1 MFISLGEAARRTG
14 LSKATVQRAIKSGK
28 LSAASVNSD
37 GSYNID
43 PAELARVYELKPRD
57 RFADP
62 SMKQLETPT
71 ESGGLQVE
79 VAVLRERL
87 SAIGREREEAER
99 RYQLAADQ
107 IEDLR
112 RRLDGEAEERRKLT
126 ALLTDQSRK
135 PAAEPERPARRGFRG
150 FLHRLTG

>member
-28 LSAASVNSD
+28 LSAASVNPD

-43 PAELARVYELKPRD
+43 PAELARVYELNPRD
-57 RFADP
+57 GIADP
-62 SMKQLETPT
+62 SMKQLETLT
-71 ESGGLQVE
+71 ETGGVQVE
-79 VAVLRERL
+79 LAVLRERVA
-87 SAIGREREEAER
+87 AIGREREESER

-112 RRLDGEAEERRKLT
+112 RRLDVEGEERRKLT
-126 ALLTDQSRK
+126 ALLTDQRDK
-135 PAAEPERPARRGFRG
+135 PPADPLPQPKGFRG